1 MPDIRDED
9 ALDSRPTGATAIL
22 PTSNRTWERKLMC
35 RTCPANE
42 AMADEAR
49 IDPVEVLPHANER
62 ASRDLEDKSFH
73 TTFLPA
79 LHGLRPAIQTGF
91 SETPHTANCA
101 EVCMLRSKGM
111 DAEPAEPTLAQDD
124 GVSLVTV
131 TPVRACLP
139 SHGVLWIR
147 RGAPHPWAGGET
159 TRQAR
164 PTHAHGRDPYTVHN
178 TCGTAYLS

>member
-49 IDPVEVLPHANER
+49 IDPVEVLPHANEQ

-79 LHGLRPAIQTGF
+79 LHGLKPALRLGIPG
-91 SETPHTANCA
+91 
-101 EVCMLRSKGM
+101 EVCRRPPHRS
-111 DAEPAEPTLAQDD
+111 
-124 GVSLVTV
+124 
-131 TPVRACLP
+131 R
-139 SHGVLWIR
+139 
-147 RGAPHPWAGGET
+147 
-159 TRQAR
+159 
-164 PTHAHGRDPYTVHN
+164 
-178 TCGTAYLS
+178 